1 MGGERAPVNRANP
14 LAARVRNAIAAAMA
28 EPDTPPAV
36 MARIDAAL
44 QRIEAAAARK
54 AEAAEAI
61 ARRHGAL
68 RTRMAEAVAALD
80 DLIAKGD

>member
-1 MGGERAPVNRANP
+1 
-14 LAARVRNAIAAAMA
+14 MA
-28 EPDTPPAV
+28 EPDPPPAV

-61 ARRHGAL
+61 TRRHGAL

-80 DLIAKGD
+80 ELIAKGD